1 MSDTSSS
8 TSPASDS
15 ATALYGGAPA
25 TAAPR
30 RTKIRT
36 HHLQAMKAEG
46 QRWAELTAYDYST
59 ARIFDEAGIPVL
71 LVGDSAANVVY
82 GYDTTVPVTVDEMLP
97 LVRGVVRGAPHALV
111 IADLPFG
118 SYEASP
124 QQALETAFRF
134 MKEGQA
140 HAVKLEGGE
149 RVAPQI
155 AALTAA
161 GIPVQAH
168 IGFTPQSVNS
178 LGGFRVQGRG
188 DGAEQL
194 VADAIAVQEAG
205 AFSVVMEMV
214 PAEIAGQVTR
224 KLTIPTVGIG
234 AGVECD
240 AQVLVWQDM
249 AGYTSG
255 KTAKFVK
262 QFAAIGETLRGAAT
276 AYADEVRTGTFPA
289 EEHSF

>member
-1 MSDTSSS
+1 MSEN
-8 TSPASDS
+8 PASANS
-15 ATALYGGAPA
+15 ASENAPVYGGAPA
-25 TAAPR
+25 QPAK

-155 AALTAA
+155 AALTSA

-214 PAEIAGQVTR
+214 PAELAGQVTR

-262 QFAAIGETLRGAAT
+262 KFATVGETLRGAAA
-276 AYADEVRTGTFPA
+276 AYADEVRVGTFPA
-289 EEHSF
+289 AEHSF